1 MTLKYAHLSPK
12 HLRETVNLGSLGG
25 LLHTVAS
32 TVAMEEGSAAGSV
45 QPVDSLVRPEGL
57 EPPTP
62 RSVVLTDEED
72 TLP

>member
-45 QPVDSLVRPEGL
+45 QPVDSLYARRDLNPQ
-57 EPPTP
+57 PPDP
-62 RSVVLTDEED
+62 
-72 TLP
+72 